1 MSLLATLSSSL
12 DGSQCLDGLSFQ
24 AVVHYGL
31 ATGVSKML
39 ALCSAQANVVCAE
52 RVGGKHEG
60 PPLFGGDI
68 LFSSAGDGPP
78 SLMHAKQMPN
88 HRTVSLDV
96 FLNCSSASTRRELH
110 PKAALHEAA

>member
-31 ATGVSKML
+31 ATGVRKML

-52 RVGGKHEG
+52 GSER
-60 PPLFGGDI
+60 
-68 LFSSAGDGPP
+68 
-78 SLMHAKQMPN
+78 
-88 HRTVSLDV
+88 
-96 FLNCSSASTRRELH
+96 
-110 PKAALHEAA
+110 